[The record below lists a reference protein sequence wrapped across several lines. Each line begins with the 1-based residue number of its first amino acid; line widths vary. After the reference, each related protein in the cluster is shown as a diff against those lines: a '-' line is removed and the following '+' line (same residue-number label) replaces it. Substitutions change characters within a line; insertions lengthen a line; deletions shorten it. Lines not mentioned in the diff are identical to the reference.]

1 MTNPIPIALADAPS
15 DEVWRALAD
24 PTRRRILDLLREGP
38 RITGAIAS
46 EFSISRIAVM
56 RHLEVLTSAGL
67 VTNRKRGRERWHY
80 VNLVPL
86 VGLADRWAS
95 PAAATWTRGLLRLR
109 NRVEASPMSESPDRP
124 TGKAIDIALDIRIE
138 GSPSRVFEAITSD
151 PGAWWGHPYLR
162 PEATALAMEPVLAGK
177 FIEQWSGGSALI
189 ATVTAVEPDRLLQ
202 LTGSFHLG
210 VAVAI
215 AEFVLT
221 PDGNATELRFSFGA
235 IGAIDEEVA
244 SGFNL
249 GWRDLLTERLK
260 QFVEQG
266 IRLGVEPGDD

>member
-1 MTNPIPIALADAPS
+1 MTNPIPIALPDPPN
-15 DEVWRALAD
+15 DEIWRALAD
-24 PTRRRILDLLREGP
+24 PTRRRILDVLRDGP

-56 RHLEVLTSAGL
+56 RHLQVLTTAGL
-67 VTNRKRGRERWHY
+67 VTSRKRGRERWHY

-109 NRVEASPMSESPDRP
+109 DRVEAEPMDRS
-124 TGKAIDIALDIRIE
+124 IDIALDIRIE
-138 GSPSRVFEAITSD
+138 GSATRVFAAMTTD

-162 PEATALAMEPVLAGK
+162 PEATSLEIAPSLGGH
-177 FIEQWSGGSALI
+177 FIEHWTDGSALI
-189 ATVTAVEPDRLLQ
+189 ATVTGIEADRLLQ

-210 VAVAI
+210 VAIGV

-221 PDGNATELRFSFGA
+221 PDGDATNLRFTFGA
-235 IGAIDEEVA
+235 VGAIDDQMA

-260 QFVEQG
+260 QFVEHG
-266 IRLGVEPGDD
+266 TRLGVEPGDQ